1 MKTQLNSMLLKLMRI
16 LLMTSPG
23 TMLGNLGI
31 KDPLWGLV
39 RIIIIALGCNELV
52 DALLVVTCR
61 LGYHYMV
68 CLP

>member
-1 MKTQLNSMLLKLMRI
+1 MKTQLNSMLLKLMTI

-23 TMLGNLGI
+23 SMLGNLGI

-52 DALLVVTCR
+52 DALLVTCR
-61 LGYHYMV
+61 LGYHYMI